1 MSIIGVVGSKH
12 SPGATTLAVALACM
26 SGPQERALLVEA
38 DPAGGD
44 LAARTGRPLDPG
56 LLSLAAAG
64 RRGMSEGLLDAHT
77 QTLSNGVT
85 ALLGP
90 PSPEQAAAALTG
102 IGRIL
107 APVLAE
113 RRGCTVIDAG
123 RWDPRSP
130 ARELLHAADIVLVAF
145 RPTVEGVEH
154 VRVRLAAIEALD
166 TRLIA
171 VSVGERP
178 YSAREVAAV
187 LAPVEVYAI
196 EDDPRAARALA
207 AGAPIDRWLRR
218 SSMVRS
224 IAALAEQLPKDRTE
238 VRAG

>member
-1 MSIIGVVGSKH
+1 MSIIAVAGGKH
-12 SPGATTLAVALACM
+12 SPGATTLAVTLACTAGDHL
-26 SGPQERALLVEA
+26 SPLLVEA

-44 LAARTGRPLDPG
+44 LAARTGRPFDPG

-64 RRGMSEGLLDAHT
+64 RRGLTEGLLDAHT

-102 IGRIL
+102 IARALG
-107 APVLAE
+107 PVLVE
-113 RRGCTVIDAG
+113 RRGPMVIDAG
-123 RWDPRSP
+123 RWDARSP
-130 ARELLHAADIVLVAF
+130 ARELLQMADVVLVVF
-145 RPTVEGVEH
+145 RPAVEGVEH
-154 VRVRLAAIEALD
+154 VRVRLATLEGVAV
-166 TRLIA
+166 RLVA

-178 YSAREVAAV
+178 YSALEVAAV
-187 LAPVEVYAI
+187 VAPVEVRTIDA
-196 EDDPRAARALA
+196 DPRAAAALA

-218 SSMVRS
+218 SPLVRS
-224 IAALAEQLPKDRTE
+224 VAALAEQLPKDDSE